1 MASSEAQGLFRLA
14 AELRAELAR
23 IDRTV
28 SELEQAAVRLGS
40 ATGDRLVLYG
50 AADPDG
56 HAELRFCNALY

>member
-56 HAELRFCNALY
+56 RAELRFSNALY